1 MQSTL
6 NMTELFQYGERV
18 TLQKGDRLTMSV
30 AGEVTGDIYILSSGV
45 CALSSISCDGKE
57 ATYLYFKKQQFVGFT
72 PLMTAFNL
80 HHYGK
85 KTFSIVAKT
94 PCVAYRIPKRN
105 FQDLLGFPSVA
116 TLMVN
121 TLTENL
127 VYLMEHFHSSK
138 NEPALVQFSRFLLD
152 QAETD
157 ACGTL
162 VLDTVFTYQEMACYL
177 GVHSVTIARM
187 VKSLRK
193 EALIDKIG
201 HQIRIINPEEM
212 VKLITEERKIDY

>member
-6 NMTELFQYGERV
+6 NITELFQYGERV
-18 TLQKGDRLTMSV
+18 TFQRGDKLTKSV
-30 AGEVTGDIYILSSGV
+30 AGEANGDIYILSSGV
-45 CALSSISCDGKE
+45 CALSSISSDGKE
-57 ATYLYFKKQQFVGFT
+57 TTYLYFKKQQFVGFT

-80 HHYGK
+80 NYYRK
-85 KTFSIVAKT
+85 KTFSIIAKT
-94 PCVAYRIPKRN
+94 PCVAYRIPNRN

-152 QAETD
+152 QTEKD
-157 ACGTL
+157 ASGIL
-162 VLDTVFTYQEMACYL
+162 VLDTVFTYQEIACYL
-177 GVHSVTIARM
+177 GLHAVTIARM
-187 VKSLRK
+187 VKALRD
-193 EALIDKIG
+193 EQLIDKIG
-201 HQIRIINPEEM
+201 HQIRIINPEQTAR
-212 VKLITEERKIDY
+212 LITEERKIDY